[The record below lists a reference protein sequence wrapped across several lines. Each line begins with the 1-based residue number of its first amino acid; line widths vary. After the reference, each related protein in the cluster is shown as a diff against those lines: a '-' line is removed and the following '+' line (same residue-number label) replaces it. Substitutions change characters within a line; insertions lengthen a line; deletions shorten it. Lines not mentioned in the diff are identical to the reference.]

1 MKKLFISLPMKGLS
15 DEDVNDLRKSM
26 LAMAKVVFEQDD
38 FDVIDSYVKENASEG
53 QNEGLYYVGESIKRM
68 ADADFFIGI
77 DMGYG
82 TDYNGCW
89 LENQAAERYNL
100 NRYLFNIDKV
110 HFTEE
115 DE

>member
-1 MKKLFISLPMKGLS
+1 MRVYIILENQLKK
-15 DEDVNDLRKSM
+15 
-26 LAMAKVVFEQDD
+26 
-38 FDVIDSYVKENASEG
+38 
-53 QNEGLYYVGESIKRM
+53 M

-77 DMGYG
+77 DIGYD

-100 NRYLFNIDKV
+100 NRYLFNIDKI

-115 DE
+115 DNNNEHSRR